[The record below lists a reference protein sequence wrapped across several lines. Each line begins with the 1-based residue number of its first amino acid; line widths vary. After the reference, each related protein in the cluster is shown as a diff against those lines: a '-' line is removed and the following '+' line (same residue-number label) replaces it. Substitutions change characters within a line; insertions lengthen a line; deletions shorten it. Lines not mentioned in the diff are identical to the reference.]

1 MAWLILAVALSISA
15 VAAYYSIIGLITIF
29 SAAVIPVAVMGTV
42 LEVGK
47 LTTTVWLHRYWEKA
61 TWWLKTYLTISV
73 VVLML
78 ITSMGIFGFLS
89 KAHIQ
94 QTAEAEQNASVIVR
108 INEQIESQEQK
119 ISELE
124 NVANVQNEQQNSQIE
139 QNEKQIEQI
148 NTRYDALVEEQNEV
162 ISQSRGNLELLEG
175 FIRDN
180 NIEALQVLV
189 GVRADG
195 RYGPG
200 TARAVEEFRERE
212 TAASERIVQ
221 DARVEIRRLR
231 QLQNDEISPLA
242 SANSRLQKE
251 IGTVTVDR
259 EAVAKANERI
269 AVLEEEKFELETEYR
284 KLEAEF
290 GPVKYISEL
299 IYGSD
304 AEGMLDNAVR
314 IVILAL
320 IFVFDPLAVL
330 LLIASQYTF
339 VQKKKQNKT
348 VRHSS
353 KPKKKKSEYKPSEV
367 RVKTNFKEVEIDTT
381 DVEYDKEKDEFK
393 FNDGKLK
400 GYTSDV

>member
-1 MAWLILAVALSISA
+1 MAWFVLAVALSISA

-29 SAAVIPVAVMGTV
+29 SAAVLPVAIMGSV
-42 LEVGK
+42 LEIGK
-47 LTTTVWLHRYWEKA
+47 LTTTVWLHRYWDRA
-61 TWWLKTYLTISV
+61 TWWLKTYLTTAV

-94 QTAEAEQNASVIVR
+94 QTAEAEQNASLIVR
-108 INEQIESQEQK
+108 IDEQIQNQK
-119 ISELE
+119 DRVTELE
-124 NVANVQNEQQNSQIE
+124 NVATVQNEQQNAQIV
-139 QNEKQIEQI
+139 QNEQQIEQI
-148 NTRYDALVEEQNEV
+148 TARYDRLVAEQDKIIEEA
-162 ISQSRGNLELLEG
+162 RGNLNLLEG

-180 NIEALQVLV
+180 DIEALQVLV

-212 TAASERIVQ
+212 ETSSERIVSN
-221 DARVEIRRLR
+221 AREEIRGLR
-231 QLQNDEISPLA
+231 ELQNNEISALTA
-242 SANSRLQKE
+242 ANGRLQKE
-251 IGTVTVDR
+251 IGTATIDR
-259 EAVAKANERI
+259 EAIETANERI
-269 AVLEEEKFELETEYR
+269 AVLEEEKFELETEFR

-290 GPVKYISEL
+290 GPVKYIAEL

-339 VQKKKQNKT
+339 KRKT
-348 VRHSS
+348 NFDFAEVAE
-353 KPKKKKSEYKPSEV
+353 KPKDYKPSEV
-367 RVKTNFKEVEIDTT
+367 RVKTNFKEVEIATA
-381 DVEYDKEKDEFK
+381 DVEYDKDTDEVK
-393 FNDGKLK
+393 FSDGKLK